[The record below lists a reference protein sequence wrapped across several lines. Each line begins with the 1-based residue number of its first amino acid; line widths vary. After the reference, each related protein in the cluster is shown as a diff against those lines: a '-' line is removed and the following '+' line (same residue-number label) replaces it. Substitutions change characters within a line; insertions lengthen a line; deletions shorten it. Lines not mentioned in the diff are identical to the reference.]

1 MTIPAIKTWKY
12 VFLDTTVIV
21 DLLVNPDR
29 FNKNP
34 EVKERILRTQ
44 MLFEALQKINRE
56 RGEIWFLISAVTLGE
71 LTKTEDETSVKNDII
86 RLLNTEQVVIIDY
99 GASIAE
105 FVSKGLGKYIENRH
119 VNSLLKEFEL
129 VRKEGGNVINARNWV
144 SDDLKIAATAKTY
157 KKIDVLLTGDKKTFF
172 PIAQKLNIPVLLTND
187 IPKDIFEGVDTDIVI
202 DVNRV

>member
-1 MTIPAIKTWKY
+1 M
-12 VFLDTTVIV
+12 
-21 DLLVNPDR
+21 
-29 FNKNP
+29 
-34 EVKERILRTQ
+34 RTQ